1 MNNNILNIEALKN
14 HSEPVIKQAD
24 EYKYLPSIPNRICIL
39 AQSNSGKTVLIINLL
54 QKVYLKKYDDI
65 FIISHSINLDPNWN
79 NIRGKIPDE
88 NLKDE
93 YNEDEVKKI
102 IDRHLKIREKQKEAG
117 KRRLGQLLV
126 VLDDVID
133 NKDVI
138 SSKMDSI
145 LTSLFI
151 RGRHLGISVWF
162 SSQKYKT
169 AIPRIIRLNC
179 SHYIIFRLSQK
190 SEKEAI
196 LDEFSALVPMD
207 VLNEIY
213 NEATNEKYSFLYIDK
228 TKHDVN
234 QIFHKRFEKVFEIE
248 E

>member
-1 MNNNILNIEALKN
+1 MILEIDALKS
-14 HSEPVIKQAD
+14 SEQLIKQPD
-24 EYKYLPSIPNRICIL
+24 EYKYIPSVPNRICIL
-39 AQSNSGKTVLIINLL
+39 AQSNSGKTVLIINMLK
-54 QKVYLKKYDDI
+54 KVYLKIYDDI
-65 FIISHSINLDPNWN
+65 YIISHSINLDRNWDS
-79 NIRGKIPDE
+79 IRGDIPDE
-88 NLKDE
+88 NLKSEYDE
-93 YNEDEVKKI
+93 DDLKKI
-102 IDRHLKIREKQKEAG
+102 VDRHLAIREKQREAK

-138 SSKMDSI
+138 SSKMDSL
-145 LTSLFI
+145 LTTLFI

-190 SEKEAI
+190 SERDAI

-213 NEATNEKYSFLYIDK
+213 DKATNERFSFLYIDR
-228 TKHDVN
+228 TKHDIN
-234 QIFHKRFEKVFEIE
+234 QIFHKKFNSVFEIE
-248 E
+248 

>member
-1 MNNNILNIEALKN
+1 MILEIDALKS
-14 HSEPVIKQAD
+14 SEQLIKQPD
-24 EYKYLPSIPNRICIL
+24 EYKYIPSVPNRICIL
-39 AQSNSGKTVLIINLL
+39 AQSNSGKTVLIINMLK
-54 QKVYLKKYDDI
+54 KVYLKIYDDI
-65 FIISHSINLDPNWN
+65 YIISHSINLDRNWDS
-79 NIRGKIPDE
+79 IRGDIPDE
-88 NLKDE
+88 NLKSEYDE
-93 YNEDEVKKI
+93 DDLKKI
-102 IDRHLKIREKQKEAG
+102 VDRHLAIREKQREAK

-138 SSKMDSI
+138 SSKMDSL
-145 LTSLFI
+145 LTTLFI

-190 SEKEAI
+190 SERDAI

-213 NEATNEKYSFLYIDK
+213 DKATNERFSFLYIDR
-228 TKHDVN
+228 TKHDIN
-234 QIFHKRFEKVFEIE
+234 QIFHKKFNSVFELE
-248 E
+248 

>member
-1 MNNNILNIEALKN
+1 MILEIDALK
-14 HSEPVIKQAD
+14 STEQLIKQPD
-24 EYKYLPSIPNRICIL
+24 EYKYIPSVPNRICIL
-39 AQSNSGKTVLIINLL
+39 AQSNSGKTVLIINMLK
-54 QKVYLKKYDDI
+54 KVYLKIYDDI
-65 FIISHSINLDPNWN
+65 YIISHSINLDRNWDS
-79 NIRGKIPDE
+79 IRGDIPDE
-88 NLKDE
+88 NLKSEYDE
-93 YNEDEVKKI
+93 DDLKKI
-102 IDRHLKIREKQKEAG
+102 VDRHLAIREKQREAK

-138 SSKMDSI
+138 SSKMDSL
-145 LTSLFI
+145 LTTLFI

-190 SEKEAI
+190 SERDAI

-213 NEATNEKYSFLYIDK
+213 DKATNERFSFLYIDR
-228 TKHDVN
+228 TKHDIN
-234 QIFHKRFEKVFEIE
+234 QIFHKKFNSVFELE
-248 E
+248 

>member
-1 MNNNILNIEALKN
+1 MILEIDALKS
-14 HSEPVIKQAD
+14 SEQLIKQPD
-24 EYKYLPSIPNRICIL
+24 EYKYIPSVPNRICIL
-39 AQSNSGKTVLIINLL
+39 AQSNSGKTVLIINMLK
-54 QKVYLKKYDDI
+54 KVYLKIYDDI
-65 FIISHSINLDPNWN
+65 YIISHSINLDRNWDS
-79 NIRGKIPDE
+79 IRGDIPDE
-88 NLKDE
+88 NLKSEYDE
-93 YNEDEVKKI
+93 DDLKKI
-102 IDRHLKIREKQKEAG
+102 VDRHLAIREKQREAK

-138 SSKMDSI
+138 SLKMDSL
-145 LTSLFI
+145 LTTLFI

-190 SEKEAI
+190 SERDAI

-213 NEATNEKYSFLYIDK
+213 DKATNERFSFLYIDR
-228 TKHDVN
+228 TKHDIN
-234 QIFHKRFEKVFEIE
+234 QIFHKKFNSVFEIE
-248 E
+248 